1 MTEAGSERCYVA
13 EFEDGVGVHESMN
26 VGDL

>member
-1 MTEAGSERCYVA
+1 MMEAGSERCYVA
-13 EFEDGVGVHESMN
+13 DFEDGGGVHELMN